1 MKTEIPDF
9 REQLTTLISIPSV
22 SSTDP
27 QKDMS
32 NRPLVEQLASWLEDL
47 GFNIEVLDIEG
58 HPGKANLLAVAG
70 QGSGGL
76 VLSGHTDTVPYDE
89 TGWKQDP
96 FRLIENDNKLYGLGT
111 SDMKCFFPIV
121 LDVLRDI
128 DLTSLTRP
136 LYILATSD
144 EESTM
149 SGAKSLL
156 ASGRSL
162 GEYALIGEPTGLK
175 PVNMHKG
182 IMFETIQLT
191 GRSGHS
197 SDPALGINAL
207 EGMNSVINRLISW
220 RAEIQGQFRNEAFKI
235 PYPTLNIGSIKGGDS
250 PNRICGEC
258 DIQLDIRFLPDM
270 RLDELRASLRRTV
283 LESIDGTGLTVDFN
297 AVFPGIPGFT
307 TPVDSDIVK
316 MAEKLAGEPACSVA
330 FGTEGPYLSS
340 AGMQTVILGPGDIDV
355 AHQANEYL
363 ELSRINP
370 MKNIISELIKHYCM

>member
-1 MKTEIPDF
+1 MKIDFPNF
-9 REQLTTLISIPSV
+9 REQFTKLVSIPSV

-27 QKDMS
+27 HKDMS
-32 NRPLVEQLASWLEDL
+32 NLPFVEQLASWLEDL
-47 GFNIEVLDIEG
+47 GMKVEVLDVNG
-58 HPGKANLLAVAG
+58 HPGKVNLIAVAG

-89 TGWKQDP
+89 SGWNHDP
-96 FRLIENDNKLYGLGT
+96 FKLTETDNRLYGLGT

-121 LDVLRDI
+121 MDVIRD
-128 DLTSLTRP
+128 LELGSLKKP

-156 ASGRSL
+156 ASGRVL

-182 IMFETIQLT
+182 ILFETIRLT

-197 SDPALGINAL
+197 SDPSLGINAL
-207 EGMNSVINRLISW
+207 EGMNDVINRLIKW
-220 RAEIQGQFRNEAFKI
+220 RGEIQDQYRNDAFKI
-235 PYPTLNIGSIKGGDS
+235 PYPTLNIGSINGGDS

-258 DIQLDIRFLPDM
+258 EIQIDIRFIPEMTLAD
-270 RLDELRASLRRTV
+270 LRASLRRQV
-283 LESIDGTGLTVDFN
+283 LESTDGTGLAVEFDP
-297 AVFPGIPGFT
+297 VFPGIPGFT
-307 TPVDSDIVK
+307 TPADSDIVK
-316 MAEKLAGEPACSVA
+316 MAEKLAGEPAGSVA
-330 FGTEGPYLSS
+330 FGTEGPFLTS
-340 AGMQTVILGPGDIDV
+340 AGMQTVVLGAGDIDV

-370 MKNIISELIKHYCM
+370 MKNIIAKLIKHYCM